1 MKNRIILV
9 SIILGILVAFWMSG
23 VASADTTGS
32 VIPIVHVVESYSGSL
47 TIGGDVDENSVMDFG
62 YLVPGGDPETRTLTL
77 NVTANANWQITVT
90 TTQNLAVGGYEETK
104 YIPPDK
110 FTFTSSG
117 DAGPTYV
124 TSDTP
129 FRTSGHSHAEGV
141 TVDVVTNGTET
152 GSCGVNMGYKLEIP
166 ATQPEGYYSAGNHV
180 YTLIVGD

>member
-1 MKNRIILV
+1 MKNRIIIV
-9 SIILGILVAFWMSG
+9 SVILGVLSAFWLSG
-23 VASADTTGS
+23 VASAADTGS
-32 VIPIVHVVESYSGSL
+32 VIPVVHVIESYSGSL
-47 TIGGDVDENSVMDFG
+47 TISGDVVSGVMDFG
-62 YLVPGGDPETRTLTL
+62 YLLQGGDPVTKTL
-77 NVTANANWQITVT
+77 NLDIAANANWQITVT

-117 DAGPTYV
+117 DAGPTYL

-129 FRTSGHSHAEGV
+129 FRTSGHSNAEGV
-141 TVDVVTNGTET
+141 TVDVVTDGTET
-152 GSCGVNMGYKLEIP
+152 GSCGVNVGYKLEIP

>member
-23 VASADTTGS
+23 VASAETDGS
-32 VIPIVHVVESYSGSL
+32 VIPVVHVIESYSGSL
-47 TIGGDVDENSVMDFG
+47 TIGGDVEGGVMDFG
-62 YLVPGGDPETRTLTL
+62 YLVPGGEPETKTLTL